1 MNKTVRRAASAFLL
15 LTLATAVFAQRSH
28 PRLIADKADIKRAQQ
43 WIKEHDW
50 YRGIMEAHKSDV
62 DRFIQKRPIFVS
74 PIKQVYEYKM
84 YSCPNHDVE
93 LLYEEFRPFEH
104 RCRKDTTEVFSGGK
118 YDMAWA
124 GWYNRLLASRLVW
137 MGILYNVYDDERYA
151 SAGKEIL
158 MQFADLYLKYP
169 TTNTILGP
177 AHVFFGTL
185 SESFWGTDMA
195 YGYDLLFHYKGFSEN
210 ERAKLK
216 NDFFY
221 PLAKIT
227 QQFPESASNR
237 QLWYNNVS
245 AAVGFLYDDQEL
257 IDFALKGK
265 YGFYWQLGSATPESG
280 FWAEWSGYHFV
291 ALRGM
296 IHLAEMAR
304 HNGVDL
310 YNLEIAGRTMKKM
323 FDVPFDLILPNYEFP
338 RSKDS
343 GGGNILEYATY
354 YEVGYAV
361 YKDPKYLA
369 LLNLTNVVR
378 GKQVVGETSA
388 LGEAD
393 APVTMFNIAAELP
406 KYSMDII
413 PEGSVNLEGNGFSVL
428 RNGSGKDRRY
438 LYLDYGIMGGE
449 HGHPDRMQIGY
460 YAQGRNWLLDPLNE
474 SYFNPNL
481 QLWFRQS
488 IAHNTPV
495 IDQTTQTWTNG
506 YGIFFGALPG
516 FQVSSGA
523 STTAYP
529 GAKITRTL
537 LQVGDYFLDLV
548 DFASPDRR
556 TIDLPLQSFGALLL
570 NGLTLKPE
578 PRDLFGHEP
587 GIAGYDQ
594 LKEIRS
600 GLTET
605 GWSGVFTEGNQH
617 FMVKAIGENDTRVFQ
632 AIAPRIGGFYKQMVT
647 DPKPMPIVI
656 SRRVTDSTRFA
667 HLMHA
672 YDREP
677 AVLEYSR
684 RSQNTY
690 VIQRV
695 DGMDVIFVDI
705 PRSEYWVMRKE
716 GTALKAFSGF
726 GIQEVRDGSRVVVSS
741 DVPLAELECRWSG
754 QTLSL
759 RTPEQYNR
767 IRIYAPGIVTLEV
780 NGASTPVQR
789 EGEYAILQRTGKVA
803 LELVAPTD
811 STLFV
816 GRSNTLTARVWNS
829 TPNALEGNVSVSLS
843 PDWKERVNSQL
854 TWWGGVVNLLPLN
867 KGTIRRT
874 TFPAR
879 YRTDADWI
887 EGRTSETQRVPIGR
901 AAVFTINLEIPND
914 APPVSYRVTIRFG
927 SVQIQKT
934 LRVTQPVT
942 GEVMLANGRQ
952 GQLDVTLTNHT
963 SEKLTVTARLEL
975 DKSWKA
981 ITKTRSD
988 VTLQPLETRKVGFPV
1003 QLAGYNA
1010 DNQYYPARLTM
1021 ESGRYRLGFERDLYA
1036 GIAHFAATPPS
1047 LDGSWRG
1054 WNKEDPITIDKP
1066 TQAHKLL
1073 LGNQP
1078 WQGLSDLSAKIYA
1091 MYDDEYLYVG
1101 ADVRDQTVITIWEYP
1116 RMSYAWDTDCM
1127 EVVIDTRTTA
1137 DQGTDPPTPGLFRH
1151 LSMPEYRKTELPQ
1164 ELWRGHGAGGPTLPK
1179 PLLVQNAETYFQKT
1193 ERGYTIICRYPLS
1206 SLNKLKPQP
1215 GMKIGFDVAINEN
1228 DGSTY
1233 RKNVYLWAGFT
1244 SNQTWWDLGSM
1255 GALIFGPRK

>member
-1 MNKTVRRAASAFLL
+1 MTGTVRTTAVVFVLF
-15 LTLATAVFAQRSH
+15 TLATAAFSQRTH
-28 PRLIADKADIKRAQQ
+28 PRLIADRADIERAQQ
-43 WIKEHDW
+43 WVKEHDW
-50 YRGIMEAHKSDV
+50 YRGIMEAHRRDV

-74 PIKQVYEYKM
+74 PIKQVYAYKM

-93 LLYEEFRPFEH
+93 LLYEEFRPSEH
-104 RCRKDTTEVFSGGK
+104 RCRKDTTEVIRGEK

-151 SAGKEIL
+151 SAGREIL

-195 YGYDLLFHYKGFSEN
+195 YGYDLLYNYKGFSEN
-210 ERAKLK
+210 DRAKLK

-245 AAVGFLYDDQEL
+245 AAVGFLYGDQEL

-265 YGFYWQLGSATPESG
+265 YGFDWQLGSATPESG

-304 HNGVDL
+304 HNGIDL
-310 YNLEIAGRTMKKM
+310 YNLEIAGRSMKKM

-369 LLNLTNVVR
+369 LLNLTSVVR
-378 GKQVVGETSA
+378 GQQIVGETSA

-393 APVTMFNIAAELP
+393 APVTMFNIASELP
-406 KYSMDII
+406 KHSMDII
-413 PEGSVNLEGNGFSVL
+413 PEESVNLEGNGFSVL

-449 HGHPDRMQIGY
+449 HGHPDRLQIGY
-460 YAQGRNWLLDPLNE
+460 YAGGRNWLLDPLNE

-495 IDQTTQTWTNG
+495 VDQTTQTWTNG

-516 FQVSSGA
+516 LQVSSGA
-523 STTAYP
+523 STTMYP
-529 GAKITRTL
+529 GSKITRTL

-548 DFASPDRR
+548 DFTSPDTR
-556 TIDLPLQSFGALLL
+556 TIDWPLQSFGALSLS
-570 NGLTLKPE
+570 GLTLKPE

-594 LKEIRS
+594 LKEIH
-600 GLTET
+600 
-605 GWSGVFTEGNQH
+605 SGVTGNGWTGLFTEGNQH
-617 FMVKAIGENDTRVFQ
+617 FMVKSIGEKDTRVFQ

-647 DPKPMPIVI
+647 DPRPMPMII
-656 SRRVTDSTRFA
+656 SRRRTNSTRFA

-672 YDREP
+672 YDRTP
-677 AVLEYSR
+677 AVLEYTR
-684 RSQNTY
+684 RAPDTY
-690 VIQRV
+690 VVHRT
-695 DGMDVIFVDI
+695 DGVDI
-705 PRSEYWVMRKE
+705 LFADILRSEYWVMRKE
-716 GTALKAFSGF
+716 GTAVRTFSGF
-726 GIQEVRDGSRVVVSS
+726 GVKEVRDGSRVIISS
-741 DVPLAELECRWSG
+741 DFPLAEIECRWSG
-754 QTLSL
+754 QTLAVQA
-759 RTPEQYNR
+759 PDQYNR
-767 IRIYAPGIVTLEV
+767 IRILAPGVSSFEV
-780 NGASTPVQR
+780 NGAPAPARR
-789 EGEYAILQRTGKVA
+789 EGEYAILQRTGNVT
-803 LELVAPTD
+803 LELVAPGD
-811 STLFV
+811 SVLYV
-816 GRSNTLTARVWNS
+816 GRSNPLTVHVWNL
-829 TPNALEGNVSVSLS
+829 TPNAIDGNVSITLS
-843 PDWKERVNSQL
+843 PDWKERVNSQS

-874 TFPAR
+874 TLPAR
-879 YRTDADWI
+879 YRADADWI

-901 AAVFTINLEIPND
+901 ASVFTINLEIPND
-914 APPVSYRVTIRFG
+914 APPVTYLATIRFG
-927 SVQIQKT
+927 SVEIQKA

-942 GEVMLANGRQ
+942 GDLRLSNR
-952 GQLDVTLTNHT
+952 GQARLDVTLTNHT
-963 SEKLTVTARLEL
+963 PDKQNVTAQLGLHE
-975 DKSWKA
+975 SWKA
-981 ITKTRSD
+981 AGPTRNE
-988 VTLQPLETRKVGFPV
+988 VPLQPRETRKISIPV
-1003 QLAGYNA
+1003 QLLGYNA

-1021 ESGRYRLGFERDLYA
+1021 ESGKYSLEFEQDLYA

-1047 LDGSWRG
+1047 LDGTWRG
-1054 WNKEDPITIDKP
+1054 WIRENPMAIDKP

-1078 WQGLSDLSAKIYA
+1078 WEGPSDLSAKIYA
-1091 MYDDEYLYVG
+1091 MYDDQFLYVG
-1101 ADVRDQTVITIWEYP
+1101 ADVSDQTVITTWEYP

-1193 ERGYTIICRYPLS
+1193 EKGYTIICRYPLS
-1206 SLNKLKPQP
+1206 SLNALKPQP

-1233 RKNVYLWAGFT
+1233 RKNVHLWAGFT

-1255 GALIFGPRK
+1255 GALFFGPRR